1 MGEAVSWE
9 RFNQAFGRV
18 LRFLGY
24 APLGTAIGRDKVSAY
39 LIWCSRAV
47 PELYFSNDLA
57 KKMRSLVRTATNE
70 IERPHRRFLN
80 DLFREGQEA
89 VIQASKSK
97 RTLAE
102 RLKEYAITTNPS
114 EGCRIYQAARNLPRR
129 YASGRVV
136 YSRR

>member
-1 MGEAVSWE
+1 MGEAITWK
-9 RFNQAFGRV
+9 RFNEAFGRV

-24 APLGTAIGRDKVSAY
+24 APLGTAISRDKVSAY
-39 LIWCSRAV
+39 LTWCKHIV

-57 KKMRSLVRTATNE
+57 VKLRSLVKTATNE

-89 VIQASKSK
+89 VIEASKSK

-102 RLKEYAITTNPS
+102 RVREYEFRPSSS
-114 EGCRIYQAARNLPRR
+114 EGCRVYKSRSLPRR
-129 YASGRVV
+129 YDSGRVV
-136 YSRR
+136 YGSR